1 MFDRTRLSRLITLAL
16 ASCAVT
22 WAFAAGAFA
31 RPDVT
36 VASATPA
43 PVYKAV
49 AGDTDKAP
57 SANRP
62 PAYKAVAGD
71 TDKAPSA
78 NRPPAYKAVVV
89 DVNKTP
95 DPAQV
100 DKSLAT
106 LGRGVRANPNAPI
119 VTNDDDTGTVALV
132 TAILAM
138 LLAVGAVTYVAT
150 RRPQPPVLRA

>member
-31 RPDVT
+31 RPDIT
-36 VASATPA
+36 VATATPA
-43 PVYKAV
+43 PV
-49 AGDTDKAP
+49 
-57 SANRP
+57 
-62 PAYKAVAGD
+62 YKAVAGD

>member
-1 MFDRTRLSRLITLAL
+1 MLDRSRLSRLITLAL

-31 RPDVT
+31 RPDIT

-62 PAYKAVAGD
+62 PAFKAIVVD
-71 TDKAPSA
+71 A
-78 NRPPAYKAVVV
+78 NKVPDPVVV
-89 DVNKTP
+89 NRNLAASLGHGPKSGPKTT
-95 DPAQV
+95 A
-100 DKSLAT
+100 
-106 LGRGVRANPNAPI
+106 I
-119 VTNDDDTGTVALV
+119 VANDDNTDTIALITAIAAMLVAL
-132 TAILAM
+132 A
-138 LLAVGAVTYVAT
+138 AVTYIAV
-150 RRPQPPVLRA
+150 RPQPPVLRA

>member
-22 WAFAAGAFA
+22 WAFTGSALA

-36 VASATPA
+36 VATAAPA
-43 PVYKAV
+43 PVYKSAP
-49 AGDTDKAP
+49 GDTDKVP

-62 PAYKAVAGD
+62 PAF
-71 TDKAPSA
+71 
-78 NRPPAYKAVVV
+78 KAVVV
-89 DVNKTP
+89 DANKTP
-95 DPAQV
+95 DRARV
-100 DKSLAT
+100 DNSLAT

-138 LLAVGAVTYVAT
+138 LLAAGAVTYVAT
-150 RRPQPPVLRA
+150 RPQPPVLRA